1 MALENYG
8 WSYIEYHHGQASCYP
23 APMALMRRVSI
34 AASEYPS
41 INPPWRQERIADGD
55 NGFGI
60 CLVVHLHEDRNSQ
73 NANNPPSAVHSDSID
88 RVVDPESKGH
98 TKTTTSVTIS
108 ANHYTTTS
116 VTASHLRATISP
128 DTRR

>member
-1 MALENYG
+1 MVSSWSDKLLPSTDGVDAEGFHCSVGVSLDKSTLETSG
-8 WSYIEYHHGQASCYP
+8 EC
-23 APMALMRRVSI
+23 R
-34 AASEYPS
+34 
-41 INPPWRQERIADGD
+41 WRQLLC
-55 NGFGI
+55 I
-60 CLVVHLHEDRNSQ
+60 CLEVHLHEDRNSQ
-73 NANNPPSAVHSDSID
+73 NANNPPSAMHSDSID

>member
-1 MALENYG
+1 
-8 WSYIEYHHGQASCYP
+8 
-23 APMALMRRVSI
+23 MALMRRVSI

-41 INPPWRQERIADGD
+41 INPPWRPAGIADGD
-55 NGFGI
+55 NGFGN

-73 NANNPPSAVHSDSID
+73 NANNPPSTMHSDSID
-88 RVVDPESKGH
+88 RVVDPESKRLP
-98 TKTTTSVTIS
+98 KTTTSVTIS

-128 DTRR
+128 DTRK

>member
-1 MALENYG
+1 
-8 WSYIEYHHGQASCYP
+8 
-23 APMALMRRVSI
+23 MALMRRVSI

-41 INPPWRQERIADGD
+41 INPPWRPAGIADGD

-73 NANNPPSAVHSDSID
+73 NANNPPSAMHSDSID
-88 RVVDPESKGH
+88 RVVDPESKSH
-98 TKTTTSVTIS
+98 TKTTIS
-108 ANHYTTTS
+108 LYHHYTTTS
-116 VTASHLRATISP
+116 VTKSHLRATISP